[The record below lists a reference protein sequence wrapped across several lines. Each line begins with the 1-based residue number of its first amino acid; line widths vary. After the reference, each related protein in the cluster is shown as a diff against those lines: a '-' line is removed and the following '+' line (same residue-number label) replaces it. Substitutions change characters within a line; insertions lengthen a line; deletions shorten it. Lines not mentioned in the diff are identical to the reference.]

1 MKWYSLEA
9 VHGNVCLAQA
19 LSVQDGKT
27 PTWPLRQSGRELR
40 IHLQLLLG
48 RVTKLKTA
56 RRDTYARMVV
66 NTSRADLLSA
76 ELATSEQ
83 N

>member
-1 MKWYSLEA
+1 MQEEQIQS
-9 VHGNVCLAQA
+9 
-19 LSVQDGKT
+19 
-27 PTWPLRQSGRELR
+27 WPLRQSGRELR
-40 IHLQLLLG
+40 IHLQLWLG
-48 RVTKLKTA
+48 RVTKVKPA

-66 NTSRADLLSA
+66 NTSRADVLSA